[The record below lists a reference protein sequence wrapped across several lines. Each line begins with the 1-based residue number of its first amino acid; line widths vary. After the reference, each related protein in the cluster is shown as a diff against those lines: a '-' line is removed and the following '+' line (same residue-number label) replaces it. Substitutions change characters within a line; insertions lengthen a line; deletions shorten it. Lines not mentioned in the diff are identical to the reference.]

1 MPPAIAFVIESAARF
16 RYDGAMNRRHAL
28 VLCLAGML
36 AFPAAAEVYK
46 WTDSTGK
53 VHYSDKPPAEAKKQE
68 VRIEAQSFGGP
79 PRTEGWARDVLRTR
93 AAGAEKPAAGSA
105 GLTMYATSWCGYCR
119 RARAYLAEKGIAYRE
134 VDIEASEAN
143 RREFKAYGGSGVP
156 LFVSGE
162 ARLRGFNASSMDQ
175 FLARTG
181 RR

>member
-1 MPPAIAFVIESAARF
+1 
-16 RYDGAMNRRHAL
+16 MNRRHAL
-28 VLCLAGML
+28 IVLLAGML
-36 AFPAAAEVYK
+36 ALPAGAEVYR

-53 VHYSDKPPAEAKKQE
+53 VHYIDKPTADA
-68 VRIEAQSFGGP
+68 
-79 PRTEGWARDVLRTR
+79 
-93 AAGAEKPAAGSA
+93 A

-156 LFVSGE
+156 LFVAGE
-162 ARLRGFNASSMDQ
+162 ARLRGFNPSSMEQ
-175 FLARTG
+175 FLAKTG